1 MEATA
6 AGAVPWFGIVLTFV
20 RDASVAACL
29 LRCVMPMK
37 LTAIVVVVAAAA
49 VAVVV
54 VVVVVLHWSQTQAVV
69 AFICSSSDCRFQ
81 GPVRVHHA
89 NPWQSMV
96 QTCGINT
103 RYIPVYKTCPL
114 VIFFLLRVEPSVL
127 SQSDPTNQWLRRVSP
142 FVSYQVPGT
151 RQRVPRLLLEYVV
164 RQPV

>member
-37 LTAIVVVVAAAA
+37 LIAIVVVVAAAA
-49 VAVVV
+49 AVAVAVVV
-54 VVVVVLHWSQTQAVV
+54 AVVVLHWSQTQAVV

-96 QTCGINT
+96 QTCGINI
-103 RYIPVYKTCPL
+103 YQCIKL
-114 VIFFLLRVEPSVL
+114 VPS
-127 SQSDPTNQWLRRVSP
+127 
-142 FVSYQVPGT
+142 
-151 RQRVPRLLLEYVV
+151 
-164 RQPV
+164 